1 MGKLHGGIKMDII
14 STRYMKREF
23 IEKVIEETK
32 KMDPIAA
39 SKRQLDTLKGKTLV
53 ALFFEPSTRTN
64 LSFTTAMKML
74 GGNVIGFD
82 DPRTSSVKKGETLA
96 DTIRVVQSYANAIV
110 MRHPNEGAAALA
122 TEFANVPIINAG
134 DGSNQHP
141 TQALLDLY
149 TILKEKN
156 TLDGLEITLAG
167 DLKYGRTI
175 HSLAYAL
182 SKFDV
187 SLIFASPPSLR
198 IQKWIIDDLKSAG
211 IPVKETDNIETTSD
225 VLYLTRIQKERFPD
239 IEEYQKVSSA
249 YVLDEESLEKIGS
262 ETMIMHPLPRV
273 NEITADVDKDKRAK
287 YFVQS
292 AYGIPTRMA
301 LLSMVMGD

>member
-1 MGKLHGGIKMDII
+1 MNII
-14 STRYMKREF
+14 STRYMKRSF
-23 IEKVIEETK
+23 IEEVLERTK
-32 KMDPIAA
+32 KMDPVAE
-39 SKRQLDTLKGKTLV
+39 SKKQLDILEGKILAT
-53 ALFFEPSTRTN
+53 LFFEPSTRTN

-74 GGNVIGFD
+74 GGTVIGFD

-122 TEFANVPIINAG
+122 AEFTNIPIINAG

-149 TILKEKN
+149 TILKEKHKI
-156 TLDGLEITLAG
+156 DGLEITLAG

-182 SKFDV
+182 GKFDV
-187 SLIFASPPSLR
+187 SIVFASPPALR
-198 IQKWIIDDLKSAG
+198 IQRWIINDLKSAG
-211 IPVKETDNIETTSD
+211 ISVKETDNIETTSD

-239 IEEYQKVSSA
+239 IEEYQKVASA
-249 YVLDEESLEKIGS
+249 YVLNEESLKKIGK

-273 NEITADVDKDKRAK
+273 NEITPEIDHDKRAK

-292 AYGIPTRMA
+292 SYGIPTRMA
-301 LLSMVMGD
+301 ILSMVMGD

>member
-1 MGKLHGGIKMDII
+1 MNII
-14 STRYMKREF
+14 STRYMKRSF
-23 IEKVIEETK
+23 IEEVLERTK
-32 KMDPIAA
+32 KMDPVAE
-39 SKRQLDTLKGKTLV
+39 SKKQLDILEGKILAT
-53 ALFFEPSTRTN
+53 LFFEPSTRTN

-74 GGNVIGFD
+74 GGTVIGFD

-122 TEFANVPIINAG
+122 AEFTNIPIINAG

-149 TILKEKN
+149 TILKEKHKI
-156 TLDGLEITLAG
+156 DGLEITLAG

-182 SKFDV
+182 GKFDV
-187 SLIFASPPSLR
+187 SIVFASPPALR
-198 IQKWIIDDLKSAG
+198 IQRWIINDLKSAG
-211 IPVKETDNIETTSD
+211 ISVKETDNIETTSD

-239 IEEYQKVSSA
+239 PTEYKKV
-249 YVLDEESLEKIGS
+249 VGS
-262 ETMIMHPLPRV
+262 YRVDMDLLRHAKDDVIVMHPLPRV
-273 NEITADVDKDKRAK
+273 NEIDPEVDRTKHAL
-287 YFVQS
+287 YFRQ
-292 AYGIPTRMA
+292 AFYGVPVRMA
-301 LLSMVMGD
+301 LLSLLLGVDVK